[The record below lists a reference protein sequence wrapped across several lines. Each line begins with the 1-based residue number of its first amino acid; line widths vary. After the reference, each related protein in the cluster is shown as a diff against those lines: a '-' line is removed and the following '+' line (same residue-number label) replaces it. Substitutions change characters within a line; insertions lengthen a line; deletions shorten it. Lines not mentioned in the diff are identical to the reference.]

1 MSKLALL
8 QQMLDLSTAMAER
21 ARHGIWDDVVSL
33 EKQEAALA
41 KQLEHYASSAATAR
55 QEAAMIQQILANH
68 TDVRSYVDPWRE
80 QVEPLLK
87 ALAPQQG

>member
-8 QQMLDLSTAMAER
+8 QQMLEITTTMADR
-21 ARHGIWDDVVSL
+21 ARHGVWDDVVAL

-41 KQLEHYASSAATAR
+41 KQLEHYASTAATAK
-55 QEAAMIQQILANH
+55 QEAALIHEILARH
-68 TDVRSYVDPWRE
+68 DDVRSYVDPWRE
-80 QVEPLLK
+80 QVEPLLR